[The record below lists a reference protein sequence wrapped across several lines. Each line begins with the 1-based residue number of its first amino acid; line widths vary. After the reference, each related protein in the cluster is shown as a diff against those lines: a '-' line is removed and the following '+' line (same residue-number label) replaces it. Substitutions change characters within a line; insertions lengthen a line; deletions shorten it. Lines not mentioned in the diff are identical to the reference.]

1 MKPLYFCIP
10 LMLLWGCKNGKE
22 SVPVE
27 RNGITESVYAS
38 GVVRAQGQYQ
48 AFALV
53 SGILKEVKV
62 TEGDA
67 VKAGDTLFIIDNRG
81 SELSAENAALAYEL
95 SQKNASADSDR
106 LQELETAMNLALEKL
121 KNDSVM
127 MVRQQNLW
135 KQNIG
140 SKVQVEQ
147 RELAYQTSKSNYKS
161 AVNRY
166 DQAKLQ
172 LESERNMALN
182 NLKISKKT
190 AGDFVVTSE
199 LNGRVY
205 SIAKDPGDLISP
217 QIPIAIVG
225 SADSFK
231 LELQVDEYDI
241 TSVKLGQKVLVSMD
255 SYKGQVFEATVSKIN
270 PIMIEASRTFLVEA
284 VFVKQPEV
292 LYPNLTVEAN
302 IILETHTDALIIPRS
317 YLISDSL
324 VLTSEKDTTK
334 VTTGLRNYDYVEI
347 TNGLTE
353 GQLIYQP

>member
-1 MKPLYFCIP
+1 MKPLYFFAP
-10 LMLLWGCKNGKE
+10 LLLLLGCKNGKE

-27 RNGITESVYAS
+27 RNSITESVYAS
-38 GVVRAQGQYQ
+38 GVVKAQGQYQ

-95 SQKNASADSDR
+95 SQKNASAGSDR

-121 KNDSVM
+121 KNDSIM

-147 RELAYQTSKSNYKS
+147 RELAYETSKSNYKS

-172 LESERNMALN
+172 LESERNIALN
-182 NLKISKKT
+182 NLKISKKN

-205 SIAKDPGDLISP
+205 SIARDPGDLISP

-255 SYKGQVFEATVSKIN
+255 SYKGQAFKATVSKIN

-317 YLISDSL
+317 YLIRDSL
-324 VLTSEKDTTK
+324 VLTSDKDTAK